1 MLTTGYIIIS
11 SVMYKSMLSQKTW
24 LWFYHDF
31 SHIFLL
37 SKTKAVFYQD
47 SESSEIVTWQT
58 KPSCFQKWKKKK
70 WPSACSKTCS
80 MEIYMLNR
88 KKKKKKKNRSSVWNI
103 FPIILFLKNYFLLV
117 FFKLLICSQSS
128 PEINLKTWESC
139 TDTF

>member
-1 MLTTGYIIIS
+1 
-11 SVMYKSMLSQKTW
+11 MYKSMLSQKTW

-58 KPSCFQKWKKKK
+58 KPSCFQKRGKKKMTLCVFQNIFYGNLHVK
-70 WPSACSKTCS
+70 P
-80 MEIYMLNR
+80 
-88 KKKKKKKNRSSVWNI
+88 KKKKKKKNPKKKRSSVWNI

-128 PEINLKTWESC
+128 PEINLKTWESL